1 MSYTLEGVGS
11 LPQSGLE
18 AFPEKLTLLSLLL
31 ARPSPGAGGPGPCLA
46 QPLSPPRP
54 DSACATGHK
63 QQSVL

>member
-1 MSYTLEGVGS
+1 MSYTWEGVGS

-18 AFPEKLTLLSLLL
+18 AFPEKLTLLSLLP
-31 ARPSPGAGGPGPCLA
+31 ARPSGAGGPGPCLA

-54 DSACATGHK
+54 DSARATGHK